1 MKTSVKY
8 VYKVIVDTYK
18 DDGKNHKYDIHVD
31 FDNVKSSPVYAKLY
45 VNPKVVM
52 LLSASQLKVVAN
64 GLSLVDADTDV
75 NFDIFDEINDLRL
88 HVYTSV
94 DDVYFCIGDSSYQLF
109 TEDCELL
116 SKALLTI
123 ANSIELTK

>member
-18 DDGKNHKYDIHVD
+18 DDSKNHKYDIHID

>member
-1 MKTSVKY
+1 MKTSIKY
-8 VYKVIVDTYK
+8 VYKVIIDMYK
-18 DDGKNHKYDIHVD
+18 DDSKNHKYDIHVD

-52 LLSASQLKVVAN
+52 LLNASQLKVLVN
-64 GLSLVDADTDV
+64 GLSLIDAYTDV
-75 NFDIFDEINDLRL
+75 NFDIFDDINNLHL

-109 TEDCELL
+109 TEDCESL